1 MVEDPIPSSQPTA
14 DGIETF
20 PSLPSRPST
29 TPAPAR
35 VDDTPPPNAPSKLA
49 VIPDAATW
57 ATSNNISETDFVS
70 DPTHLAAYSAFVT
83 NIMKG
88 RILIEHTP
96 SLSQ

>member
-1 MVEDPIPSSQPTA
+1 MVDDPVPSSQPTA
-14 DGIETF
+14 DGIEAF

-29 TPAPAR
+29 TPSPAR
-35 VDDTPPPNAPSKLA
+35 VDDTPPPDAPSKLA

-57 ATSNNISETDFVS
+57 AASNNISEIDFVS

-88 RILIEHTP
+88 RIPIDLNP
-96 SLSQ
+96 SPSQ